1 MVPSYIQKSSKNMP
15 QHIKDRTNLQHFIDI
30 SIRLT
35 TEKEPQLLLDEI
47 LQVVMSIANSDA
59 GSIYSITEDDQLKF
73 ETVINKSLNLYLG
86 GGSDRFVSFPNIDLY
101 IDGKPNQRA
110 IVAHAVN
117 SGKVINIPDVYAALP
132 FDMSAAREMDART
145 GYRTQSMLTIPLK
158 DHQDDILGVI
168 QLINVKDSN
177 NNIIPFSEELVTLIR
192 SFASL
197 GAIAL
202 TNSSLIKEMEELFS
216 TFAETIAM
224 AIDEKSPHTG
234 GHCKRVPALTLMLA
248 DAVNAISKG
257 PLASFSMSDSDRHQL
272 DIAGWLHDCGKIATP
287 DHIMEKAT
295 KLETIFDRISFID
308 AKFEIVSRD
317 LKINYQEQIISAMQ
331 NGKPVEVQQLERL
344 LDTELKQ
351 VALDRA
357 LLQRINVGGEFL
369 GDKELAQI
377 ERIAQHYHL
386 VINDIRTP
394 LLNDDEVEN
403 LSIRRGTLTG
413 GEHDVMKRHM
423 DVTKNILDALPFPK
437 HLSKVSEYALGHH
450 EKLDGTGYP
459 RGLTKEQMSIPARL
473 MAITDIF
480 EALSAVDRP
489 YKKAK
494 PVSECLFILGTMVE
508 KNHLDP
514 DIFAVFI
521 ESGVYK
527 NYISEYANPEQLDD
541 VDLNNLPGY
550 KPIR

>member
-1 MVPSYIQKSSKNMP
+1 MP

-308 AKFEIVSRD
+308 AKFEIISRD
-317 LKINYQEQIISAMQ
+317 LKINYQEQIISAMK

-377 ERIAQHYHL
+377 ERIAKHYHL
-386 VINDIRTP
+386 VINDVKTP

-403 LSIRRGTLTG
+403 LSIRRGTLTA

>member
-308 AKFEIVSRD
+308 AKFEIISRD
-317 LKINYQEQIISAMQ
+317 LKINYQEQIISAMK

-377 ERIAQHYHL
+377 ERIAKHYHL

-403 LSIRRGTLTG
+403 LSIRRGTLTA

-527 NYISEYANPEQLDD
+527 NYISEYADPEQLDD

>member
-86 GGSDRFVSFPNIDLY
+86 GGSDRFVSFPNIDLC

-308 AKFEIVSRD
+308 AKFEIISRD
-317 LKINYQEQIISAMQ
+317 LKINYQEQIISAMK

-377 ERIAQHYHL
+377 RSRAGRSSAGSST
-386 VINDIRTP
+386 NSP
-394 LLNDDEVEN
+394 W
-403 LSIRRGTLTG
+403 
-413 GEHDVMKRHM
+413 
-423 DVTKNILDALPFPK
+423 P
-437 HLSKVSEYALGHH
+437 
-450 EKLDGTGYP
+450 P
-459 RGLTKEQMSIPARL
+459 RPST
-473 MAITDIF
+473 IF
-480 EALSAVDRP
+480 S
-489 YKKAK
+489 
-494 PVSECLFILGTMVE
+494 
-508 KNHLDP
+508 
-514 DIFAVFI
+514 
-521 ESGVYK
+521 
-527 NYISEYANPEQLDD
+527 
-541 VDLNNLPGY
+541 
-550 KPIR
+550 

>member
-59 GSIYSITEDDQLKF
+59 GSIYSITEEDQLKF

-86 GGSDRFVSFPNIDLY
+86 GGSDRFVSFPNINLY

-168 QLINVKDSN
+168 QLINVKDEK
-177 NNIIPFSEELVTLIR
+177 NNIIPFSEGLVTLIR

-248 DAVNAISKG
+248 DAVNEVSKG

-295 KLETIFDRISFID
+295 KLETIFDRINYID
-308 AKFEIVSRD
+308 AKFEIISRD
-317 LKINYQEQIISAMQ
+317 LKIAYQEQIISAMK
-331 NGKPVEVQQLERL
+331 NNKPVEVKQLERL

-377 ERIAQHYHL
+377 ERIAKHYHL
-386 VINDIRTP
+386 VINDKSTP

-403 LSIRRGTLTG
+403 LSIRRGTLTA

-459 RGLTKEQMSIPARL
+459 RGLTKEQMSVPARL

-494 PVSECLFILGTMVE
+494 PVSQCLFILGTMVE

-521 ESGVYK
+521 ESGLYK

-541 VDLNNLPGY
+541 IDLNNLPGY

>member
-1 MVPSYIQKSSKNMP
+1 MP

-59 GSIYSITEDDQLKF
+59 GSIYSITEEDQLKF

-86 GGSDRFVSFPNIDLY
+86 GGSDRFVSFPNINLY

-168 QLINVKDSN
+168 QLINVKDEK

-248 DAVNAISKG
+248 DAVNEVSKG

-295 KLETIFDRISFID
+295 KLETIFDRINYID
-308 AKFEIVSRD
+308 AKFEIISRD
-317 LKINYQEQIISAMQ
+317 LKIAYQEQIISAMK
-331 NGKPVEVQQLERL
+331 NNKPVEVKQLERL

-377 ERIAQHYHL
+377 ERIAKHYHL
-386 VINDIRTP
+386 VINDISTP

-403 LSIRRGTLTG
+403 LSIRRGTLTA

-459 RGLTKEQMSIPARL
+459 RGLTKEQMSVPARL

>member
-1 MVPSYIQKSSKNMP
+1 MP

-308 AKFEIVSRD
+308 AKFEIISRD
-317 LKINYQEQIISAMQ
+317 LKINYQEQIISAMK
-331 NGKPVEVQQLERL
+331 NGKPIEVQQLERL

-403 LSIRRGTLTG
+403 LSRRRGTLTA

-459 RGLTKEQMSIPARL
+459 RGLTKEQMSVPARL

>member
-59 GSIYSITEDDQLKF
+59 GSIYSITEEDQLKF

-86 GGSDRFVSFPNIDLY
+86 GGSDRFVSFPNINLY

-168 QLINVKDSN
+168 QLINVKDEK

-248 DAVNAISKG
+248 DAVNEVSKG

-295 KLETIFDRISFID
+295 KLETIFDRINYID
-308 AKFEIVSRD
+308 AKFEIISRD
-317 LKINYQEQIISAMQ
+317 LKIAYQEQIISAMK
-331 NGKPVEVQQLERL
+331 NNKPVEVKQLERL

-377 ERIAQHYHL
+377 ERIAKHYHL
-386 VINDIRTP
+386 VINDISTP

-403 LSIRRGTLTG
+403 LSIRRGTLTA

-459 RGLTKEQMSIPARL
+459 RGLTKEQMSVPARL

>member
-308 AKFEIVSRD
+308 AKFEIISRD
-317 LKINYQEQIISAMQ
+317 LKINYQEQIISAMK

-377 ERIAQHYHL
+377 ERIAKHYHL

-403 LSIRRGTLTG
+403 LSIRRGTLTA

-459 RGLTKEQMSIPARL
+459 RGLTKEQMSVPARL

>member
-308 AKFEIVSRD
+308 AKFEIISRD
-317 LKINYQEQIISAMQ
+317 LKINYQEQIISAMK

-403 LSIRRGTLTG
+403 LSIRRGTLTAG
-413 GEHDVMKRHM
+413 QHDVMKRHM

-459 RGLTKEQMSIPARL
+459 RGLTKEQMSVPARL

-550 KPIR
+550 KPIH

>member
-1 MVPSYIQKSSKNMP
+1 MP

-59 GSIYSITEDDQLKF
+59 GSIYSITEEDQLKF

-86 GGSDRFVSFPNIDLY
+86 GGSDRFVSFPNINLY

-168 QLINVKDSN
+168 QLINVKDEK

-248 DAVNAISKG
+248 DAVNEVSKG

-295 KLETIFDRISFID
+295 KLETIFDRINYID
-308 AKFEIVSRD
+308 AKFEIISRD
-317 LKINYQEQIISAMQ
+317 LKIAYQEQIISAMK
-331 NGKPVEVQQLERL
+331 NSKPVEVKQLERL

-377 ERIAQHYHL
+377 ERIAKHYHL
-386 VINDIRTP
+386 VINDISTP

-403 LSIRRGTLTG
+403 LSIRRGTLTA

-459 RGLTKEQMSIPARL
+459 RGLTKEQMSVPARL

-521 ESGVYK
+521 ESGLYK

-541 VDLNNLPGY
+541 IDLNNLPGY